1 MKHITFDN
9 ITDQDDIFTNVKIGN
24 EFRVAKFVPTRIND
38 LEAFINKTIAEW
50 NADKNIKIGIFAA
63 KFRDLGEF
71 TDKIEGVRFMGNEA
85 IDSTPVVVSIDDLFT
100 TRRGAKDARK
110 ARAVNAEKKAHKDMQ
125 DQIIAQ
131 IDKFIQA
138 KIADGDM
145 PDFAADWRQ
154 F

>member
-9 ITDQDDIFTNVKIGN
+9 IAAKDDIFTNVKIGN

-50 NADKNIKIGIFAA
+50 NADKNIKIG
-63 KFRDLGEF
+63 EF

-85 IDSTPVVVSIDDLFT
+85 IDSTPVIVSIDDLFT
-100 TRRGAKDARK
+100 TKRGAKDARK
-110 ARAVNAEKKAHKDMQ
+110 ARAINAEQKAHEDMQ

-138 KIADGDM
+138 KIADGEM
-145 PDFAADWRQ
+145 PAFAADWRQ

>member
-1 MKHITFDN
+1 MRHITFDN
-9 ITDQDDIFTNVKIGN
+9 IAEKDDIFTNVKIGN

-50 NADKNIKIGIFAA
+50 NADKNIKIGIFSA

-85 IDSTPVVVSIDDLFT
+85 IDSTPVIISIDDLFT
-100 TRRGAKDARK
+100 TKRGAKDARK
-110 ARAVNAEKKAHKDMQ
+110 ARAINAEQKAHDMQ
-125 DQIIAQ
+125 ADQIAAQ
-131 IDKFIQA
+131 IDEFVQSQ
-138 KIADGDM
+138 IAAGQM
-145 PDFAADWRQ
+145 PEFAADWRQ

>member
-1 MKHITFDN
+1 MRHITFGN
-9 ITDQDDIFTNVKIGN
+9 IAANDDIFTNVKIGN

-50 NADKNIKIGIFAA
+50 NADKNIKIGKFSA

-85 IDSTPVVVSIDDLFT
+85 IDSTPVIVSIDDLFT
-100 TRRGAKDARK
+100 TKRGAKDARK
-110 ARAVNAEKKAHKDMQ
+110 ARAINAEQKAHEDMQ
-125 DQIIAQ
+125 AQIAAQ
-131 IDKFIQA
+131 IDEFIQA
-138 KIADGDM
+138 KIAAGQM
-145 PDFAADWRQ
+145 PSFAADWRQ